1 MQILWSTSITIES
14 LSFDVK
20 NEFEYENLKFLRVF
34 WKKDTPKTS
43 FFYFF
48 PKTVCTV
55 IYSEGG

>member
-1 MQILWSTSITIES
+1 MQTLWLTSITIES
-14 LSFDVK
+14 LRFDVK

-48 PKTVCTV
+48 TKKVYTV
-55 IYSEGG
+55 IYTEGG